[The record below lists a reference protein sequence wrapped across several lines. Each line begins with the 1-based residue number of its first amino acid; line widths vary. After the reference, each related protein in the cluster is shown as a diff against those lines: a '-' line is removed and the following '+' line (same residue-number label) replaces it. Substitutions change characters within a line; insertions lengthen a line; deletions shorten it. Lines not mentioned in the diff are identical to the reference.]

1 MRNRLKLS
9 RRACAKA
16 RQPLDGLHALK
27 KDAGPIRLKGE
38 HPKMLRAEQRG
49 SLFFKFT
56 RALWPR
62 RRWLV
67 ALTSACLFA
76 GAIVAQQ
83 PRVLND
89 PVDVSNDF
97 QNFENVYFIG
107 SKVTDFNPATGQG
120 TLQWDR
126 YLRSTTLSFNK
137 IDVTLAR
144 GRATEFPGTE
154 YDQDPQL
161 PFSITFVSPR
171 TVRLRFNT
179 RSAALRDAPSLM
191 LVGNPPV
198 DKSWKVEQTDKA
210 VIYTSAY
217 GQVRLIKEPWHVEF
231 YDNKGHLLTRTQN
244 IGDPHTYITPIPF
257 SFVRR
262 GTDLAHKTAAT
273 FELQHDEKIFGC
285 GESFTRLNKR
295 GQKVNVWTRDGMGTQ
310 NEFMYKPIPFFL
322 SSNGYGMFVHTSA
335 PVTFDFGKFYD
346 QHNVI
351 YTGDDQFDIFVF
363 LGEPKEILSEYT
375 ALTGRSPMPPLWSFG
390 FWMSRITY
398 KAEDEVRDVA
408 AKLREHRIPSDV
420 IHLDTGWFETDWRS
434 NYQFSTSRFRDPAKM
449 IADLKKMG
457 FHISLWQYTYFTP
470 KNELYQEIVS
480 KGFEVKNE
488 GGQLPFEDAVLD
500 MSNPEA
506 VKWYQGKLANL
517 LKMGVGAIKVDFGE
531 GAPINGLYASG
542 RTGLYEH
549 NLYPL
554 RYNKAVADI
563 TRETTGENV
572 IWARSAWAGSQR
584 YPLHWGG
591 DAENTNSAMAGELR
605 GGLSFGL
612 SGFTFWS
619 HDVGGF
625 VDRAPRD
632 LYRRWLAWGVL
643 TSHTRAH
650 GAPPREPW
658 EYDEALTEDF
668 RRALGLKYS
677 LMPYIISQAKDSS
690 AHGYPMLRTLFF
702 EYPNDPTS
710 WMIDD
715 EYMFGSSL
723 LVAPL
728 MESGES
734 RKVYL
739 PPGAWIDYQTGK
751 TYRGAQWHEITAG
764 QIPVVLLV
772 KDHSVIPHIAVAQ
785 STSEMNWND
794 VELRVFSTDNAAA
807 SGLFA
812 LPDGNLQTL
821 NLDARGND
829 FVLRSEP
836 LRGKVKWRVVR
847 AKAEQ

>member
-1 MRNRLKLS
+1 MRMRLS
-9 RRACAKA
+9 EG
-16 RQPLDGLHALK
+16 RQVSGVL
-27 KDAGPIRLKGE
+27 
-38 HPKMLRAEQRG
+38 
-49 SLFFKFT
+49 
-56 RALWPR
+56 
-62 RRWLV
+62 
-67 ALTSACLFA
+67 CLFVVSLMTVCSVRS
-76 GAIVAQQ
+76 VAQEA
-83 PRVLND
+83 RVLGD
-89 PVDVSNDF
+89 PVDVGQDF
-97 QNFENVYFIG
+97 QKMEQVYFIG
-107 SKVTDFNPATGQG
+107 NRVTSFNPSTGEG
-120 TLQWDR
+120 LLEWAR

-137 IDVTLAR
+137 IDVTLAK

-154 YDQDPQL
+154 YDENPAL

-171 TVRLRFNT
+171 TIRLRFT
-179 RSAALRDAPSLM
+179 THGTELRDDPSLM
-191 LVGNPPV
+191 LVGTPPR
-198 DKSWKVEQTDKA
+198 DNSWKVEQTENT
-210 VIYTSAY
+210 VTYTSAY
-217 GQVRLIKEPWHVEF
+217 GQVRLIKQPWHIEI
-231 YDNKGHLLTRTQN
+231 YDNTGRLLTRTEN
-244 IGDPHTYITPIPF
+244 INDPHTFFTPIPF
-257 SFVRR
+257 SFIRR
-262 GTDLAHKTAAT
+262 ASDLSRSIAAT
-273 FELQHDEKIFGC
+273 FELAHDEKIFGC

-295 GQKVNVWTRDGMGTQ
+295 GQRIVLYARDGMGVQ
-310 NEFMYKPIPFFL
+310 NEYMYKPIPFFM
-322 SSNGYGMFVHTSA
+322 SSRGYGMFVHTSA
-335 PVTFDFGKFYD
+335 PVTFDFGKTYD

-351 YTGDDQFDIFVF
+351 YTGDENLDLFIF
-363 LGEPKEILSEYT
+363 LGNPKEILSEYT
-375 ALTGRSPMPPLWSFG
+375 ALTGRSPVPPVWSFG

-398 KAEDEVRDVA
+398 KSEDEVRDVA
-408 AKLREHRIPSDV
+408 AKLRQYRIPSDV

-449 IADLKKMG
+449 IADLKRQG

-480 KGFEVKNE
+480 KGYNVKNE
-488 GGQLPFEDAVLD
+488 GGHLPFEDAVLD

-531 GAPINGLYASG
+531 GAPRNGLYASG

-563 TRETTGENV
+563 TRETTGENI

-591 DAENTNSAMAGELR
+591 DAENTNSAMAAELR

-612 SGFTFWS
+612 SGFTYWS

-632 LYRRWLAWGVL
+632 LYRRWMAWGVL

-677 LMPYIISQAKDSS
+677 LMPYILAQAKDSS
-690 AHGYPMLRTLFF
+690 AHGFPMLRTLFF

-710 WMIDD
+710 WTIDD
-715 EYMFGSSL
+715 EYMFGSNL

-728 MESGES
+728 FDEGARE
-734 RKVYL
+734 RNVYL
-739 PPGAWIDYQTGK
+739 PPGAWIDYQSGK
-751 TYRGAQWHEITAG
+751 VYRGGEWQQIAAG

-772 KDHSVIPHIAVAQ
+772 KDHSVIPHVRVAQ
-785 STSEMNWND
+785 STSEIDWNN
-794 VELRVFSTDNAAA
+794 VELRVFSTDNAAV
-807 SGLFA
+807 SGLFTLPQGNPEPLTLESAQGVYA
-812 LPDGNLQTL
+812 LKSD
-821 NLDARGND
+821 
-829 FVLRSEP
+829 P
-836 LRGKVKWRVVR
+836 LRGKVKWQIKRF
-847 AKAEQ
+847 ETQ